1 MRVAPSVSITC
12 YVCGST
18 FTVHNRVDMEGG
30 RRTLTQEPSA
40 CPFCDAPLRSIPKLN
55 VGVAKSLLLT
65 EAGAP
70 EEKKEYGTVAGFLE
84 RFTRTEAEVDTL
96 LSLAREL
103 DLQAWEEG
111 NLARLKRDKDAGLKT
126 ETRFVAKLREAARDG
141 GLPERLQR
149 AAAPVKDAHRAL
161 WDRHMA
167 VFQQRQQR

>member
-1 MRVAPSVSITC
+1 MRVAPSVSLTC
-12 YVCGST
+12 YVCGSP
-18 FTVHNRVDMEGG
+18 FTVHNRVELEAG
-30 RRTLTQEPSA
+30 RRTVLQEPSA
-40 CPFCDAPLRSIPKLN
+40 CPFCDAPVRSIPKLD

-70 EEKKEYGTVAGFLE
+70 EEKKEYGTAEKFLE

-103 DLQAWEEG
+103 DLGAWEEA

-141 GLPERLQR
+141 GLLERLQR
-149 AAAPVKDAHRAL
+149 AARPVKDAHRAL
-161 WDRHMA
+161 WNRHMA
-167 VFQQRQQR
+167 VFQQRPQR

>member
-18 FTVHNRVDMEGG
+18 FTVHNRVELEGG
-30 RRTLTQEPSA
+30 ERTVLQEPPA
-40 CPFCDAPLRSIPKLN
+40 CPFCDAPLRNVPRLD
-55 VGVAKSLLLT
+55 VGVAKSLWLT

-70 EEKKEYGTVAGFLE
+70 EEKKEYGTAARFLE

-103 DLQAWEEG
+103 DFDAWEQA
-111 NLARLKRDKDAGLKT
+111 NLARLKRGRDAGLKT
-126 ETRFVAKLREAARDG
+126 ETRFVTKLKEAARDG
-141 GLPERLQR
+141 ALFERLQH

-161 WDRHMA
+161 RDRHLA
-167 VFQQRQQR
+167 VFEARRSR